1 MSLEELLEQL
11 RQLST
16 RTYSYVTLAALFG
29 PITLRLLGLKPLAQ
43 LIRPAALV
51 VLLGGMYA
59 RQQAQFGATTGKT
72 SSR

>member
-1 MSLEELLEQL
+1 MSFDELLEQL

-43 LIRPAALV
+43 VIRPAALV

-59 RQQAQFGATTGKT
+59 RQQAQPGATPGKT

>member
-59 RQQAQFGATTGKT
+59 RQQAQLGATTSKT